1 MPPKAQFTPAQVVK
15 VLKKH
20 KGNRTAA
27 AAELGLS
34 GSRLGDLLRAAKL
47 AGKEVPVAP
56 SSVAKDPTLVAELKD
71 LRKAVKQLTK
81 LSEYGEKAVDYLE
94 ALGIEAAA
102 DKTPPE
108 WTLKAMGKPSDPGV
122 PTLFL
127 SDLHW
132 GETVFPAQIGGVNK
146 YNLEIAHARMD
157 YTVETAIH
165 LCRILDQQA
174 GNANKLSY
182 PGIVLP
188 LGGDMISGHIHE
200 ELAQTN
206 ELDTIPTVLDL
217 RRKLRNVIYRLLKD
231 FPAVFLPCVTGNHGR
246 NTKKV
251 QFKNRHH
258 TSFDWMLYQL
268 LADDFRDDPRVTFN
282 IPDGPDALYRIFSTR
297 YLLTHGDQFRAG
309 DSIIG
314 PIGPLMRGNQKKT
327 ARNQAV
333 DRGYDVMLAGHWHQY
348 MHLRRLI
355 VNGSMKGYDEYAD
368 GNNFGFEEPTQA
380 LWVTHPRY
388 GINWRMPVICEKLP
402 KKPRQTAWVAT
413 PSK

>member
-1 MPPKAQFTPAQVVK
+1 MPCKAKYTPDQ
-15 VLKKH
+15 VLKALKAH
-20 KGNRTAA
+20 GGDRRAVC
-27 AAELGLS
+27 ESLGLS
-34 GSRLGDLLRAAKL
+34 ARHLRDHLERLKA
-47 AGKEVPVAP
+47 AGKVVPVAKAGRP
-56 SSVAKDPTLVAELKD
+56 DPNSASLMAELRG
-71 LRKAVKQLTK
+71 LRKDVARLTK

-94 ALGIEAAA
+94 ALGIEAAGVKKA
-102 DKTPPE
+102 PA
-108 WTLKAMGKPSDPGV
+108 WTLKPFGSPSDPGV

-132 GETVFPAQIGGVNK
+132 GERVKASQINGVNG
-146 YNLEIAHARMD
+146 YNLEIAHRRMD

-165 LCRILDQQA
+165 LCRILDQRPT
-174 GNANKLSY
+174 GKMTY
-182 PGIVLP
+182 PGIVVP
-188 LGGDMISGHIHE
+188 LGGDMVSGHIHE

-217 RRKLRNVIYRLLKD
+217 LVKLIGVIERLLLE
-231 FPAVFLPCVTGNHGR
+231 FPEIFLPCVTGNHGR

-268 LADDFRDDPRVTFN
+268 LASHFKDDPRVTFL
-282 IPDGPDALYRIFSTR
+282 IPDGPDALYRIFGTT
-297 YLLTHGDQFRAG
+297 YLLTHGDQFRGG
-309 DSIIG
+309 DGIIG

-333 DRGYDVMLAGHWHQY
+333 DRSYDVMIAGHWHQY